1 MESHEPLS
9 DDWLTPMPDPEPG
22 PAPEEP
28 AEVASDVAGLATE
41 PEAAVV
47 EHPTPLP
54 VPTVVP
60 PPERGPAS
68 PRPPSADSGLLPPA
82 WLILILLLAFLIVLA
97 IGIGALVTARRNRPS
112 GGAEP
117 ATVEKI
123 ATFLLSPTP
132 PTGQSVVLENGNPLP
147 ALVPATLIVGDQTFS
162 VVPVVPEQGRWPVPA
177 QDTSVAVWIY
187 GTVVNYVVGLPYT
200 DTTATLLN
208 SLTATARLTLTLS
221 NGAALVFGEPQAQH
235 VSPSNV
241 APLEQQQPGL
251 TLALLRETQAER
263 LVVKA
268 RYLPE
273 ESQTAGTQ
281 QRAAGLTVT
290 VLKSGLV
297 DGTADGGARY
307 FLVEYRIV
315 NERTTAVDAA
325 LLGLSLEDGQGQRY
339 LLNAEAAA
347 KGERGALTGSIA
359 AGASVEGSAGYLVP
373 PDLTPPLTWVFRPDP
388 TGGETASFVLP
399 YQKPAPGPAQP
410 QVTLTGAFVD
420 QGRGMIVVNGVARN
434 TGESPLTVN
443 PTDVALTS
451 GAGRSELEVA
461 TPPLPWTIQPGGEQS
476 FELQFVRPTGVA
488 SVLLN
493 LLGFTF
499 QVEGLP

>member
-9 DDWLTPMPDPEPG
+9 DDLPTPVPDPESG
-22 PAPEEP
+22 PAPEPP
-28 AEVASDVAGLATE
+28 AETLPAAETPAADPWWTPGKNLTSSTASATAGD
-41 PEAAVV
+41 PE
-47 EHPTPLP
+47 TPP
-54 VPTVVP
+54 AP
-60 PPERGPAS
+60 PRS
-68 PRPPSADSGLLPPA
+68 PSPSGGLLPPA
-82 WLILILLLAFLIVLA
+82 WLILILLLVFLIVLA

-123 ATFLLSPTP
+123 ATFLSSPTP

-147 ALVPATLIVGDQTFS
+147 ALMPATLTVGGQTFS
-162 VVPVVPEQGRWPVPA
+162 VVPVIPEQGRWPVPA
-177 QDTSVAVWIY
+177 QDSSVAVWIY

-200 DTTATLLN
+200 DTTSTLLN

-235 VSPSNV
+235 VSPGNV

-251 TLALLRETQAER
+251 TLALLREAQAER
-263 LVVKA
+263 LVIKA

-281 QRAAGLTVT
+281 QKAMGLTVT

-297 DGTADGGARY
+297 DGTADGSARY
-307 FLVEYRIV
+307 FIVEYRIV
-315 NERTTAVDAA
+315 NERTTAVDST
-325 LLGLSLEDGQGQRY
+325 LFDLSLQDGQGQRY

-373 PDLTPPLTWVFRPDP
+373 KDLTPPLTWLFRPDP
-388 TGGETASFVLP
+388 IGGETASFVLP

-410 QVTLTGAFVD
+410 QVALTGAFVD
-420 QGRGMIVVNGVARN
+420 QGRGMIVVNGVVRN
-434 TGESPLTVN
+434 TGESSLAVN
-443 PTDVALTS
+443 PTDVTLTS
-451 GAGRSELEVA
+451 GAGSSELAVA
-461 TPPLPWTIQPGGEQS
+461 TPPLPWTIEPGSEQS
-476 FELQFVRPTGVA
+476 FEFQFVRPAGVA

-493 LLGFTF
+493 ILGFTF